1 MHDTQLE
8 ASSEAPYYVLLSFA
22 AANRLGY
29 GPDNARG
36 ILLMPHG
43 STHHKGNRILVV
55 TLTLALYTDKSVPPR
70 AANSIRVAA
79 PRRGLAGCGKRSMRS
94 GAHTEAALK
103 L

>member
-36 ILLMPHG
+36 ILLMVAG
-43 STHHKGNRILVV
+43 TRGAASRKQLFLLVNFEKNIYGV
-55 TLTLALYTDKSVPPR
+55 Y
-70 AANSIRVAA
+70 
-79 PRRGLAGCGKRSMRS
+79 
-94 GAHTEAALK
+94 
-103 L
+103 